1 MISFLSLFTSIV
13 SIPFLLTGVIGN
25 VLVIRIVH
33 KTPDMHSVTNY
44 LLANLAV
51 SDAMSILT
59 IWPWMLCNTNG
70 FVEEMENYCWISV
83 FLYINVVVSS
93 VTLTVLAVERY
104 HALLKPL
111 RPELRLTTD
120 KVKKTIPVTWIFGVL
135 ISLPF
140 VFQKYKAREIQF
152 CIVTS
157 KAFYFLF
164 SVVIIYLPSAL
175 FIFCYGSLIKGLYFD
190 KTICVMDAEIQHDR
204 ITEKKKLVI
213 TFLLATV
220 NFIAGH
226 GPTIL
231 FQSLVHTG
239 AIGENIV
246 VETILCFIFFSS
258 PCLNP
263 VLYAFRSTS
272 FQQGFKR
279 IIFCCQPQSQTGDD
293 KTRSPTPWST

>member
-1 MISFLSLFTSIV
+1 MTSFLSLFRNIA

-51 SDAMSILT
+51 SDVMTILMV
-59 IWPWMLCNTNG
+59 WPWMLCTTNG
-70 FVEEMENYCWISV
+70 FVKEMENYCWISV
-83 FLYINVVVSS
+83 FLFINVVVSS
-93 VTLTVLAVERY
+93 ITLTVLAVERY

-111 RPELRLTTD
+111 RSGLLLTTD
-120 KVKKTIPVTWIFGVL
+120 KAKKIIAVIWIFGVL
-135 ISLPF
+135 ISLPC
-140 VFQKYKAREIQF
+140 VFLKYRAREIQF
-152 CIVTS
+152 CFVTS
-157 KAFYFLF
+157 KAFFFLF
-164 SVVIIYLPSAL
+164 SAVIVYIPSAV

-190 KTICVMDAEIQHDR
+190 KTICVMKAEVQDDR
-204 ITEKKKLVI
+204 IAEKKKLVI
-213 TFLLATV
+213 TFLLASV

-231 FQSLVHTG
+231 FESLVQIAHTG

-246 VETILCFIFFSS
+246 VETILCFLFFCS

-272 FQQGFKR
+272 FQQGFQR
-279 IIFCCQPQSQTGDD
+279 IIFCYQPQSQTDVD
-293 KTRSPTPWST
+293 